1 MLRMTAVVPRGN
13 EPKDAIKFELACP
26 SCSRRHGTIGPM
38 TPRPHGATAA
48 RPAVIKIRPRRGW
61 ASFDWLE
68 LWSYRELGYFFVW
81 RDLKVRYKQTVF
93 GALWAIIQPFM
104 LMVVFSLFLGRINGI
119 APTGVPYPLFA
130 FAGLVPWTLFSQSV
144 VGSSNSLVSASNL
157 IQKVYFP
164 RLLLPISAVGSNL
177 LDFLI
182 AMVVLGLMMLYF
194 GILPSLAILWL
205 LPLTFLAVTAALAAG
220 VWLSALNVRYRDIR
234 YVVPFLMQVWLFAS
248 PVAYSSDLVPSQ
260 WRSMYQL
267 NPMAG
272 VLEGFR
278 WALLSQGTPPPVGVV
293 LVSALATVIVLVLG
307 LAYFRRVERTFADV
321 I

>member
-1 MLRMTAVVPRGN
+1 
-13 EPKDAIKFELACP
+13 
-26 SCSRRHGTIGPM
+26 
-38 TPRPHGATAA
+38 
-48 RPAVIKIRPRRGW
+48 
-61 ASFDWLE
+61 

-104 LMVVFSLFLGRINGI
+104 LMVVFSLFLGRIGGI
-119 APTGVPYPLFA
+119 APAGIPYPLFA
-130 FAGLVPWTLFSQSV
+130 FSGLVPWTLFAQCV

-164 RLLLPISAVGSNL
+164 RLLLPISALGSNL
-177 LDFLI
+177 VDFLI
-182 AMVVLGLMMLYF
+182 AMVVLGLMTLSF
-194 GILPSLAILWL
+194 GVVPSVAVMWL
-205 LPLTFLAVTAALAAG
+205 LPLTGLALAAALAVG
-220 VWLSALNVRYRDIR
+220 IWLSALNVRYRDIKF
-234 YVVPFLMQVWLFAS
+234 VVPFLVQLWLFAS
-248 PVAYSSDLVPSQ
+248 PVVYTSDLIPAK
-260 WRSMYQL
+260 WRTLYDL

-278 WALLSQGTPPPVGVV
+278 WALLGQGAPPAIEAL
-293 LVSALATVIVLVLG
+293 LVSTVLTIIVLASG